1 MAPLSLALETPKEAA
16 LQALRNAVL
25 SGSTMGQIHRLELE
39 AWRRGASFVE
49 CDSLIASAFH
59 SLHLQQ
65 MKPLER
71 AAS

>member
-1 MAPLSLALETPKEAA
+1 MAPLSLELETPKEAA
-16 LQALRNAVL
+16 MQALRNAVM
-25 SGSTMGQIHRLELE
+25 SGFSMGQIHRLELE
-39 AWRRGASFVE
+39 AWHCGASFVE

-65 MKPLER
+65 MKPLEK